1 MTNDPLILTH
11 TSKPKET
18 LREHRKA
25 SGYVDTNLRTFV
37 RSIGAQFR
45 QLREA
50 RGLTQEDVS
59 KLVPID
65 RGYLSEIETG
75 KRRVSLYIAY
85 RLARS
90 FDIKLNTLLELLPG
104 DFHD

>member
-1 MTNDPLILTH
+1 MTNDPPNLTH
-11 TSKPKET
+11 TSKLK
-18 LREHRKA
+18 KA
-25 SGYVDTNLRTFV
+25 PRDNWGASDNVGTSLQIFY
-37 RSIGAQFR
+37 RSVGVQLR

-59 KLVPID
+59 KPVSID

-85 RLARS
+85 RLART
-90 FDIKLNTLLELLPG
+90 FDISLDTLLELLPG